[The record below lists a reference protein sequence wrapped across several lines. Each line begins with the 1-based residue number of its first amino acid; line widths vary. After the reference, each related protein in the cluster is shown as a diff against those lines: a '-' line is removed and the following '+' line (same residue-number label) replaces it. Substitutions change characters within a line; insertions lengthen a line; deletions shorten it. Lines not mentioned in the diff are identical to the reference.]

1 MMTGLDCAAPEDV
14 ELVAVVSVVVPAVV
28 VGAREEDGGATVEA
42 PDVSS
47 WLDDPVGDDGDEAV
61 VAEEG
66 LAVVVTVVRETGMVG
81 LVPGVVIPLQL
92 WIRPMDASSAFLHT
106 EKLLKQRSFAA
117 LIENA
122 VNS

>member
-1 MMTGLDCAAPEDV
+1 M
-14 ELVAVVSVVVPAVV
+14 
-28 VGAREEDGGATVEA
+28 
-42 PDVSS
+42 
-47 WLDDPVGDDGDEAV
+47 

-66 LAVVVTVVRETGMVG
+66 LAAVVTEVVETAIVG

-106 EKLLKQRSFAA
+106 EKLLKQRSFAT

>member
-1 MMTGLDCAAPEDV
+1 MIGSE
-14 ELVAVVSVVVPAVV
+14 S
-28 VGAREEDGGATVEA
+28 
-42 PDVSS
+42 PDVGS
-47 WLDDPVGDDGDEAV
+47 WLDDPVGDAGDETV

-66 LAVVVTVVRETGMVG
+66 LAVVITEVVETGMVG

-92 WIRPMDASSAFLHT
+92 WISPMDASSAFLHT
-106 EKLLKQRSFAA
+106 EKLLKQRSFAT